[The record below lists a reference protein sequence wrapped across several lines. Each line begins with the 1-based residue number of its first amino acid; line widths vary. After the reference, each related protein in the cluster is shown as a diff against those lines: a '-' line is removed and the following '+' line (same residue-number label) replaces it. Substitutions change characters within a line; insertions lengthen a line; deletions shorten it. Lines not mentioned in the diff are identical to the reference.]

1 MTLRRFVLIL
11 AAVLFCVGGAAL
23 MVYGICSH
31 FG

>member
-1 MTLRRFVLIL
+1 MTLRKFAIIL
-11 AAVLFCVGGAAL
+11 AAVLLCVGGAAL